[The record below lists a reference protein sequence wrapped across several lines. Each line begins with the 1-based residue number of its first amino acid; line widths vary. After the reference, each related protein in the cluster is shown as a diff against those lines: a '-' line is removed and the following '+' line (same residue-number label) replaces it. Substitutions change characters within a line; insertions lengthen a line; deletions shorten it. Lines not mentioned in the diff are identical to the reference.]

1 MRLIIILVTLLLN
14 LSLTHCVS
22 YDFAR
27 RVRQQGNLLPQE
39 KIERLKIGMSKDDAA
54 ILMGTSL
61 LSPTFNTNRWDY
73 AYTLRKGTGPLEVC
87 KVSLFFNGNCLTHIE
102 HLG

>member
-1 MRLIIILVTLLLN
+1 MRIITILMSILLSF
-14 LSLTHCVS
+14 SLTHCVS

-39 KIERLKIGMSKDDAA
+39 KIDRLQIGMNKEDVA

-61 LSPTFNTNRWDY
+61 LTPTFNPNRWDY
-73 AYTLRKGTGPLEVC
+73 AYTVRRGNGPLEVC
-87 KVSLFFNGNCLTHIE
+87 KVSLFFNGNCLAHIE
-102 HLG
+102 HIN